1 VGGLAVLVIGVIA
14 IILLL
19 RRRNQQPAPAQ
30 PAVVATEVVQQQ
42 HPQQQ
47 QQPPPVAPY
56 DPKHASYPSSHP
68 TSPNL
73 PPYMYQNTTDQNQA
87 SYTPPGVL
95 PAQELAN
102 TADSYARNLAPLPV
116 GTGMPAASY
125 QPQYENTQPST
136 LAGPIEMSAETTP
149 MPGAV
154 EINADQA

>member
-1 VGGLAVLVIGVIA
+1 VLVIGVIA

-42 HPQQQ
+42 HPQ

-95 PAQELAN
+95 PTQELAN
-102 TADSYARNLAPLPV
+102 TADSYARNLAPWPV
-116 GTGMPAASY
+116 RTGMPAASY

-136 LAGPIEMSAETTP
+136 LAGPIEMSAYTTP